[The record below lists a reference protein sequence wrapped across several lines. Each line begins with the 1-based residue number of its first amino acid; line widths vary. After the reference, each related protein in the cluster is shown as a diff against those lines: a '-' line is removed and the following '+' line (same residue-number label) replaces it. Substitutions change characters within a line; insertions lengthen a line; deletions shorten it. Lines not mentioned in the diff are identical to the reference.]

1 MMSNS
6 ATNRRSKISAARSL
20 SDRPR
25 PVPQLRQ
32 LLLLLGVFILALGFG
47 AGAARAQVPQSA
59 PKPATVATSP
69 ASAPSTSDL
78 QNLADTLQDPA
89 RRADLLAKIQALIA
103 AQQSHPAGGA
113 AAPAKPAPSAK
124 TGSGPGEALIGV
136 LSGGANYVGGAIA
149 ATAASAP
156 FTGVA
161 VWGADVVSQP
171 ARRIAV
177 LRGLALVVVVVA
189 LALAAR
195 QVVLFLVFGLR
206 RRFFHSAHGPIWIK
220 LFKAVILIIL
230 GLLPIA
236 AFMALGYAALSIG
249 AALPGMAPEA
259 RLLTLD
265 LLNAMAIVLAIQ
277 AVAAALLRPAADG
290 TRLIA
295 LDEASADYWLIWVSR
310 LSQLLVYVGFAAEFA
325 QQIGLPRPQYDII
338 IRVLGLL
345 FLSLVVML
353 VLQNRRPVAS
363 LIRGHR
369 EGSAF
374 GQMRGRLA
382 EIWHVLAIL
391 YLIGVYGVWAAGV
404 PGSFDFLLRASILTI
419 AACVVARFV
428 IMAGTTLLGRF
439 LAISPALGE
448 RVPGLQNRVNL
459 YAPLIINIGRAIVD
473 IIAVIFILEA
483 WGLGTIGLVTSPAGQ
498 WFIGRTCATLVT
510 AIISVVVWEA
520 VSLLIELYL
529 ARPSFGA
536 SGPDVDTAVVARSA
550 RIRTVLPLFRKAF
563 AIVLGIIVV
572 LIALSEFGVN
582 IAPLLAGAGIVG
594 IAVGF
599 GAQSLVKDVITG
611 VFVLMQDAV
620 SVGDVVDVGN
630 GHSGFVE
637 QITIRSIRLRDQ
649 SGTVL
654 IVPFSEVSTV
664 KNMTKDFAF
673 ALFSIGVAYREDV
686 DYVMQVVI
694 QLSEELRQEEDFA
707 WRITDKMEM
716 LGLDSFGD
724 SAVVIKCRIKTRPIH
739 QWTVMR
745 EFNRRMKRRFDELG
759 IEIPFPHQTI
769 YFGADRAGK
778 APPAHIAIEQPSAEI
793 QPG

>member
-1 MMSNS
+1 MVLG
-6 ATNRRSKISAARSL
+6 L
-20 SDRPR
+20 S
-25 PVPQLRQ
+25 Q
-32 LLLLLGVFILALGFG
+32 
-47 AGAARAQVPQSA
+47 ARAQAAQPGA
-59 PKPATVATSP
+59 PPTPKPAAD
-69 ASAPSTSDL
+69 APSASDL
-78 QNLADTLQDPA
+78 QNLAATLQDPS

-103 AQQSHPAGGA
+103 VEQKEGA
-113 AAPAKPAPSAK
+113 AGAPASKTASAAK
-124 TGSGPGEALIGV
+124 TASGPGEALIGV

-161 VWGADVVSQP
+161 VWGEDVVSQP
-171 ARRIAV
+171 ARRMAV
-177 LRGLALVVVVVA
+177 LKGAALLVVVLA
-189 LALAAR
+189 LALGVR
-195 QVVLFLVFGLR
+195 QVVLFLVSGLR
-206 RRFFHSAHGPIWIK
+206 RRFFHTAHGPIWIK
-220 LFKAVILIIL
+220 LFKAVVLILL

-236 AFMALGYAALSIG
+236 AFIALGYAALSIG

-265 LLNAMAIVLAIQ
+265 LLNAVAIVLAVQ
-277 AVAAALLRPAADG
+277 AVAGVLLRPAADG
-290 TRLIA
+290 TRL
-295 LDEASADYWLIWVSR
+295 LTLHEATADYWLIWVSR
-310 LSQLLVYVGFAAEFA
+310 LSQILVYGGFAGAFA
-325 QQIGLPRPQYDII
+325 RQIGLPQPQYEIL
-338 IRVLGLL
+338 IRLLGLL
-345 FLSLVVML
+345 FLGLVVML
-353 VLQNRRPVAS
+353 VLQNRRPVAN
-363 LIRGHR
+363 LIRGHG
-369 EGSAF
+369 EGHTF
-374 GQMRGRLA
+374 GQMRHRFA
-382 EIWHVLAIL
+382 DIWHGLAIL
-391 YLIGVYGVWAAGV
+391 YLIGVYGVWAAAV
-404 PGSFDFLLRASILTI
+404 PGSFNFVARASILTI

-428 IMAGTTLLGRF
+428 IIAGTTLLGRF

-448 RVPGLQNRVNL
+448 RVPGLQHRVNL
-459 YAPLIINIGRAIVD
+459 YAPLITNIGRVIVD
-473 IIAVIFILEA
+473 IIAVIFILDA
-483 WGLGTIGLVTSPAGQ
+483 WGLGTVDLVTSPAGQ
-498 WFIGRTCATLVT
+498 WVIGRTSATLVT

-563 AIVLGIIVV
+563 AIVLGIIVL

-620 SVGDVVDVGN
+620 SVGDVVDVGQ

-686 DYVMQVVI
+686 DYVMEVVI
-694 QLSEELRQEEDFA
+694 QLSEELRQQEDFA

-724 SAVVIKCRIKTRPIH
+724 SAVVIKCRIKTRPIQ

-769 YFGADRAGK
+769 YFGTDRAGK
-778 APPAHIAIEQPSAEI
+778 APPAHIAIDQPLPESL
-793 QPG
+793 PG